1 MSKDMKKV
9 AESAEKST
17 NTVFNAMVDGIGEH
31 ISQLEESAEKGK
43 ETAKKVGELI
53 LDGIGT
59 VIDAAADSIA
69 GVVNGEGIDLEKEKD
84 VKEEL
89 KKNYHSLKEN

>member
-1 MSKDMKKV
+1 M
-9 AESAEKST
+9 
-17 NTVFNAMVDGIGEH
+17 
-31 ISQLEESAEKGK
+31 
-43 ETAKKVGELI
+43 GELI
-53 LDGIGT
+53 LDGIGI

-69 GVVNGEGIDLEKEKD
+69 GVVNGEGIDLEKEKERAKSTIDKLMEKTDEYIDIMVDAVNGEVDRVEGTIEKDIHEAKD

>member
-53 LDGIGT
+53 LGKYMEHYFKFFYI
-59 VIDAAADSIA
+59 
-69 GVVNGEGIDLEKEKD
+69 NPEKA
-84 VKEEL
+84 V
-89 KKNYHSLKEN
+89 